1 MNSETPVPIV
11 DPDSN
16 EGDPS
21 GNDDVREPLVPVP
34 GSDQLPGPDDDVDP
48 EDGGG
53 HIKKQTGPSC
63 LAAK

>member
-21 GNDDVREPLVPVP
+21 GNDDVREPLVYRCPAATSCPGRTMMSTQKTEAVILKSKRDHPV
-34 GSDQLPGPDDDVDP
+34 
-48 EDGGG
+48 
-53 HIKKQTGPSC
+53 
-63 LAAK
+63 